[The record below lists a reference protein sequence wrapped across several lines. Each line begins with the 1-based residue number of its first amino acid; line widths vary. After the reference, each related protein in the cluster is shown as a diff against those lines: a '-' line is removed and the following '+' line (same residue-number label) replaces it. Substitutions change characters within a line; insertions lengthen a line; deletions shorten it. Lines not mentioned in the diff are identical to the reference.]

1 MKLASRDKKQLI
13 LDAAET
19 LFDRYGY
26 SKTSIDDIAKEA
38 FLGKGT
44 IYYYFESKEDI
55 FFEVVQIQT
64 DKFMKKI
71 RKSIDEAKDFETKL
85 YLTISLPIRMAH
97 EHSTN
102 LLDVLKNFPLQYMH
116 KLKDIRDRSKHHFID
131 ILNDIIQGGIKSN
144 IVSDTIPVND
154 VLNVIY
160 DWFLLGDSNIIIQN
174 HAEFLEKA
182 EKNYKWV
189 VQLLLYGLIKRG
201 N

>member
-1 MKLASRDKKQLI
+1 MASRDKKQLI
-13 LDAAET
+13 LDAAES
-19 LFDRYGY
+19 LFCRFGY

-55 FFEVVQIQT
+55 FSEVAQTQSERFLQEFKESIEAEKSFE
-64 DKFMKKI
+64 KKVYM
-71 RKSIDEAKDFETKL
+71 AV
-85 YLTISLPIRMAH
+85 SLPIKMAH
-97 EHSTN
+97 EHSAV

-116 KLKDIRDRSKHHFID
+116 KLKDIRDKSKHHFIA
-131 ILNDIIQGGIKSN
+131 ILNDIIQDGIKSN
-144 IVSDTIPVND
+144 IVSDAIPVND
-154 VLNVIY
+154 MLNVIY

-174 HAEFLEKA
+174 HEAFLEKA